1 MRRHCTRSV
10 AAPVGTPAGGGAYQL
25 LLAQHP
31 QEAAL
36 IHRAAGEGHR
46 LLDRLLRGD
55 HCCKVAYP
63 KSLDSLSLGEPDPT
77 VDHDLLAQALSKKH
91 RQCWRPEQGWPLF
104 TEISRVCML
113 EKQFPA
119 YGVSRKLGGLVKRR
133 CPMPPVP
140 APSAPYLSLLR
151 SESSFVIVGVN
162 ISYG

>member
-1 MRRHCTRSV
+1 MSVQTTPVRTAGGCASRRTRGVRRGAAVVCSPVVRRHCTRSV
-10 AAPVGTPAGGGAYQL
+10 VAPVGTPAGGGAYQL

-36 IHRAAGEGHR
+36 IHRAAGGGHL

-63 KSLDSLSLGEPDPT
+63 KSPDSLSLGEPDPT

-104 TEISRVCML
+104 TE
-113 EKQFPA
+113 
-119 YGVSRKLGGLVKRR
+119 
-133 CPMPPVP
+133 
-140 APSAPYLSLLR
+140 
-151 SESSFVIVGVN
+151 
-162 ISYG
+162 